1 MVEENTNLKQQLEDL
16 KEEMDSLKLRVQV
29 NEDANHLLTDNI
41 TMIKGDVS
49 ENNVMINQ
57 NLLKIDS
64 IEQKFDGMHEK
75 LEGRKQRGKVS
86 NFLD

>member
-1 MVEENTNLKQQLEDL
+1 MVEENTNLKQQFKEM
-16 KEEMDSLKLRVQV
+16 KEEMDALKLRVQV
-29 NEDANHLLTDNI
+29 DEDANHSLTDNI

-64 IEQKFDGMHEK
+64 IEQKFGGMHENLK
-75 LEGRKQRGKVS
+75 GRKQKGKVF